1 MPGGQAKA
9 LMRRAGVKPGM
20 WDSIWREARESSKKD
35 DLMLYRIAIV
45 LLVLFAVAILWT
57 KKLRVALSFVALIA
71 VMAAIGF
78 LAVVLLN
85 LPSSPY

>member
-1 MPGGQAKA
+1 
-9 LMRRAGVKPGM
+9 V
-20 WDSIWREARESSKKD
+20 
-35 DLMLYRIAIV
+35 LYRIAIV

-57 KKLRVALSFVALIA
+57 RKLRAALSFVALIA

-85 LPSSPY
+85 LPASPY